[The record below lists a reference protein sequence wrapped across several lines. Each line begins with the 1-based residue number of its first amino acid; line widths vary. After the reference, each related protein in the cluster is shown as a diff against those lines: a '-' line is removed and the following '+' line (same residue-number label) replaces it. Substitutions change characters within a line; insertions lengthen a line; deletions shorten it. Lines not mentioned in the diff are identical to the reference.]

1 MAKVA
6 HPDNDICAVRFMQL
20 AMSEITLIH
29 ASKQPRRPHYI
40 EAWAELRGLSQAD
53 IARDALDG

>member
-1 MAKVA
+1 
-6 HPDNDICAVRFMQL
+6 MQL